1 MYYIAVGGHVLGGQP
16 MKKLG
21 ELLISMLKVGC
32 IGFGGGNALV
42 PVIEKE
48 VVKEK
53 KLVSQ
58 KAYNK
63 FVVTANIT
71 PGALPVEMAVALG
84 KTVAGIPGM
93 LLSPICIALPGVLM
107 TLLFIV
113 AFSKFS
119 ASAITQ
125 VRFISVGISA
135 FILYLLFM
143 YNKRVI
149 DSFVL
154 VDMKLKRLAVIS
166 VVCFFTCG
174 KEIYHILGI
183 NRTPIFDISTVNV
196 LLLSFFVIFSTG
208 KGMTKPR
215 FVLDSIITLLYVL
228 CVGKAKVIDN
238 QIVLWVIYALML
250 LISIHGI
257 RESFQGE
264 KIHTRKKIGHVLKE
278 ESSLLGFMVICCIPA
293 VICSAG
299 ALVYLAKGYA
309 SSVMSFGGGEA
320 YLTVATSLFEDNE
333 IMGAQLY
340 SQLLPVVNAMPGSI
354 LTKMLAG
361 VGYYQGLNTT
371 GSIVVGVLVAIAGF
385 TVALSASGAVL
396 CAVMYVYEMFE
407 KMTIFELLGKCIK
420 PIVGGLLISTGLALF
435 YQMQQIML
443 ECNVELSGTL
453 LLTVLLVTVVM
464 LLKRIK
470 KIPEIVIILL
480 CGLSSMIACNLL
492 V

>member
-1 MYYIAVGGHVLGGQP
+1 ME
-16 MKKLG
+16 KLG
-21 ELLISMLKVGC
+21 KLLISMLKVGC

-48 VVKEK
+48 VVKK
-53 KLVSQ
+53 QKLVSQ
-58 KAYNK
+58 KVYNK
-63 FVVTANIT
+63 LIIAANIT

-93 LLSPICIALPGVLM
+93 LLSPICIALPGVLA

-125 VRFISVGISA
+125 VQFISVGISA
-135 FILYLLFM
+135 FILYMLFM

-149 DSFVL
+149 DSFSL
-154 VDMKLKRLAVIS
+154 VDMKVKRLAVIS

-174 KEIYHILGI
+174 KEIYHIFGI
-183 NRTPIFDISTVNV
+183 DRTPIFDISTVNV
-196 LLLSFFVIFSTG
+196 LLLSFFIIFSTG

-215 FVLDSIITLLYVL
+215 FILDSMITLVYVL

-238 QIVLWVIYALML
+238 QMVLWVIYTLMFFL
-250 LISIHGI
+250 SIHGI
-257 RESFQGE
+257 RESFRGE
-264 KIHTRKKIGHVLKE
+264 KICARKKVSSVIKE
-278 ESSLLGFMVICCIPA
+278 EIGLFTFMVLCCIPA
-293 VICSAG
+293 VVCSTG
-299 ALVYLAKGYA
+299 ALWYLAKGYV
-309 SSVMSFGGGEA
+309 SSIMSFGGGEA
-320 YLTVATSLFEDNE
+320 YLTVAASLFEENE
-333 IMGAQLY
+333 IFSSQLY

-361 VGYYQGLNTT
+361 IGYYQGLNTMA
-371 GSIVVGVLVAIAGF
+371 SVLVGVLVAIAGF
-385 TVALSASGAVL
+385 AVALSASGAVL

-435 YQMQQIML
+435 YQIQQIML
-443 ECNVELSGTL
+443 KCGVGLPGTL
-453 LLTVLLVTVVM
+453 LFIILLVVVVV

-470 KIPEIVIILL
+470 KVPEIAIIVL
-480 CGLSSMIACNLL
+480 CGVLSLIVCNSLI
-492 V
+492 

>member
-1 MYYIAVGGHVLGGQP
+1 

-21 ELLISMLKVGC
+21 KLLISMLKVGC

-48 VVKEK
+48 VVKEQ

-58 KAYNK
+58 KEYNK
-63 FVVTANIT
+63 FIVAANIT
-71 PGALPVEMAVALG
+71 PGALPVEIAVALG

-93 LLSPICIALPGVLM
+93 LLAPIAIALPGVLA
-107 TLLFIV
+107 TLLIIV

-125 VRFISVGISA
+125 VQFISVGISA
-135 FILYLLFM
+135 FILYLLFI

-154 VDMKLKRLAVIS
+154 VDMKLKRLAVIL

-183 NRTPIFDISTVNV
+183 ERTPIFDISTVNV
-196 LLLSFFVIFSTG
+196 LLLSFFIIFSTG
-208 KGMTKPR
+208 KKMTKPR
-215 FVLDSIITLLYVL
+215 FMLDSIITLIYVL
-228 CVGKAKVIDN
+228 CVGKAKVIDSK
-238 QIVLWVIYALML
+238 IVLWVIYALML
-250 LISIHGI
+250 FISIHGI
-257 RESFQGE
+257 RESFRGE
-264 KIHTRKKIGHVLKE
+264 KIHTRKKLSSVIKE
-278 ESSLLGFMVICCIPA
+278 ELGLFGFMVICCIPA
-293 VICSAG
+293 VLCSVG
-299 ALVYLAKGYA
+299 ALTYLAKGYA
-309 SSVMSFGGGEA
+309 SSIMSFGGGEA
-320 YLTVATSLFEDNE
+320 YLTVAASLFEENE
-333 IMGAQLY
+333 IYSSQLY

-371 GSIVVGVLVAIAGF
+371 GSILIGILVAVAGF
-385 TVALSASGAVL
+385 AIALSASGAVV

-420 PIVGGLLISTGLALF
+420 PIVGGLLISTGLGLF
-435 YQMQQIML
+435 YQIQQIML
-443 ECNVELSGTL
+443 ECNVQLPGTL
-453 LLTVLLVTVVM
+453 LLTVLLIAVVA

-480 CGLSSMIACNLL
+480 CGLLSMIACNFLS
-492 V
+492 

>member
-1 MYYIAVGGHVLGGQP
+1 

-21 ELLISMLKVGC
+21 KLLISMLKVGC

-48 VVKEK
+48 VVKEQ

-63 FVVTANIT
+63 FIVAANIT
-71 PGALPVEMAVALG
+71 PGALPVEVAVALG
-84 KTVAGIPGM
+84 KTVAGVPGM
-93 LLSPICIALPGVLM
+93 LLSPICIALPGVLA

-125 VRFISVGISA
+125 VQFISVGISA

-183 NRTPIFDISTVNV
+183 DRTPIFDISTVHV

-228 CVGKAKVIDN
+228 CVGKAKIIDS
-238 QIVLWVIYALML
+238 QIVLWGIYALML
-250 LISIHGI
+250 FISIHGI

-264 KIHTRKKIGHVLKE
+264 KIRTRKKIRSVLKE
-278 ESSLLGFMVICCIPA
+278 EMGLFIFMVICCIPA
-293 VICSAG
+293 VVCSAG

-320 YLTVATSLFEDNE
+320 YLTVAASLFEENE
-333 IMGAQLY
+333 IYSSQLY

-371 GSIVVGVLVAIAGF
+371 GSVLIGVLVAIAGF
-385 TVALSASGAVL
+385 AVALSASGAVL

-435 YQMQQIML
+435 YQIQQIML
-443 ECNVELSGTL
+443 ECKVELPGTL
-453 LLTVLLVTVVM
+453 LLTLSLVAVVV

-470 KIPEIVIILL
+470 KIPEVVIILL
-480 CGLSSMIACNLL
+480 CGLLSLIACNLL